1 MRHVTDDLPPTPPGA
16 PRTPPTPLMPPQ
28 PGSSGTSR
36 LAIAAL
42 CLGIVGI
49 VPPLGVVAVVL
60 GAVALSRLGSR
71 PQAGRGL
78 AVAGIVLGSLAVLA
92 WAVIL
97 AVVLLGGPQR
107 DASGRVTEPGEVF
120 VEELTAGDCFNGGR
134 SNEVDVVTVVPCET
148 EHESQVVTTFE
159 LPDGSFPG
167 EQKVLS
173 AAEAGCTD
181 RADPR
186 VRDDRYDDVELA
198 SIYPADEDAWAQNRT
213 IACTIDAAAGRL
225 TGSVL
230 K

>member
-1 MRHVTDDLPPTPPGA
+1 MQRLVRQRAARNVAFRGVLTGVGLITGGQLASGALRRAMWNHAARDRRLAADSPRGAENSAGSAHAARTGLVRH
-16 PRTPPTPLMPPQ
+16 Q
-28 PGSSGTSR
+28 S

-49 VPPLGVVAVVL
+49 VPPLGVVAVAL

-181 RADPR
+181 RADSRP
-186 VRDDRYDDVELA
+186 
-198 SIYPADEDAWAQNRT
+198 
-213 IACTIDAAAGRL
+213 
-225 TGSVL
+225 
-230 K
+230 